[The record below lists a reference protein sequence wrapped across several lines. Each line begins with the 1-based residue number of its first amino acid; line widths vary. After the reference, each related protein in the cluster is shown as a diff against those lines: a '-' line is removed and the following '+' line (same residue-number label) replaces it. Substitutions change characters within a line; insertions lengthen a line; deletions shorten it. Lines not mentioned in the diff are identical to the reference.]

1 MQSVSSPPT
10 LEIQPKLE
18 PLSPIPSPPP
28 AEQMPS
34 PPPPPPPQVSKVPM
48 VMVKPEF
55 SLVPVRSG
63 VPIYHLVHE
72 GPAQPGWELNGEWTT
87 FKINEPIY
95 YKDDYF
101 MLKHNH

>member
-18 PLSPIPSPPP
+18 PLSPIPTPPP

-34 PPPPPPPQVSKVPM
+34 PPPQVSKVPM
-48 VMVKPEF
+48 AIVKPEF

-72 GPAQPGWELNGEWTT
+72 GPAQPGWELKGEWTT